1 MIDVFSVFLLLV
13 IGESAVEVEVPK
25 DRRAK
30 PAPKAPKQNPVK
42 RCRLVVR
49 NLNFKV
55 RITSHLSC
63 SLVVH

>member
-13 IGESAVEVEVPK
+13 IGESAVEVPK

-63 SLVVH
+63 SPVVP